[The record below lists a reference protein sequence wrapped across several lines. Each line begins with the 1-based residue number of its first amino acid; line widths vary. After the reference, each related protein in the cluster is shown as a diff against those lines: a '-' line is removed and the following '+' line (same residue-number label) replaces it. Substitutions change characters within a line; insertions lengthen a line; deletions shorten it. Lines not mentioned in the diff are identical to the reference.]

1 MAEDTLWFVVTDWT
15 HVTNNLFCRH
25 NLRQC
30 GITIDIPPAYK
41 STSDY
46 QGTLGHKVNHRFNP
60 NSVYVHYDTP
70 RFGIILAVMTQE
82 KIVKDQEYFADYGY
96 SFNFAPRWHR
106 MLFRQFAKEN
116 PTQNNLLKLD
126 NLNEEEKNAANNL
139 ADTSGM
145 M

>member
-1 MAEDTLWFVVTDWT
+1 M
-15 HVTNNLFCRH
+15 NLKHPYNKFLKPSCRH

-145 M
+145 I

>member
-1 MAEDTLWFVVTDWT
+1 M
-15 HVTNNLFCRH
+15 NLKHPYNKFLKPSCRH

-82 KIVKDQEYFADYGY
+82 KIVKDQEYFADYEYQFKDG
-96 SFNFAPRWHR
+96 PRWYR
-106 MLFRQFAKEN
+106 CLFRQYAKEN
-116 PTQNNLLKLD
+116 PTQNNLLRLD
-126 NLNEEEKNAANNL
+126 ELNKAEKNYNL
-139 ADTSGM
+139 IDTSGNTL
-145 M
+145 